1 MRRGPRLQNNSPK
14 LHDLLVFDN
23 KNMNS
28 PMANNHFLFDK
39 TLDTSANEE
48 EILELLNAIS
58 CQQRQEKEFCIVRY

>member
-1 MRRGPRLQNNSPK
+1 
-14 LHDLLVFDN
+14 
-23 KNMNS
+23 MNS